1 MELRLRTHARVLF
14 LGAFFAFVLNKLVVR
29 PALEGTEIRALEVFI
44 YSFPNFCE
52 AVMGVTLVSLL
63 LLTVRERV
71 ASLRSA
77 RDRPIYL
84 VATVFSAAYVISQE
98 FGVHNLGGNNVFHP
112 NDVVASV
119 IGLVATCGLYL
130 RYGLLVGRD
139 PRH

>member
-1 MELRLRTHARVLF
+1 MDIRLRRHARILF

-29 PALEGTEIRALEVFI
+29 PALSGTEVRALEVFI

-63 LLTVRERV
+63 LLTVRVRL
-71 ASLRSA
+71 ASLRPIG
-77 RDRPIYL
+77 DRAIYL

-98 FGVHNLGGNNVFHP
+98 FGVHNLGGNNVFDP

-119 IGLVATCGLYL
+119 IGLAVTCGLYL
-130 RYGLLVGRD
+130 RYGLLAGSE
-139 PRH
+139 